1 MRPLGIPIVTLTMLI
16 VGAAGEA
23 AAGAREDCLS
33 AVAAAVKTMTPPPS
47 YTHRV
52 RAEMRCRRYA
62 DRDAALAELVA
73 PGPDRP
79 RAVADPADSGACE
92 DAVYARAAAIKARP
106 RRVEAALQYC
116 RSPADRARALA
127 VLDTK

>member
-1 MRPLGIPIVTLTMLI
+1 MRSLGFLGVVLAMGI
-16 VGAAGEA
+16 AGTA
-23 AAGAREDCLS
+23 AAGPREDCLS
-33 AVAAAVKTMTPPPS
+33 AVAAAVKTMVPPPS

-79 RAVADPADSGACE
+79 RADDPADSGQCE
-92 DAVYARAAAIKARP
+92 EAVYARAAALKARP
-106 RRVEAALQYC
+106 RRVEAALQHC
-116 RSPADRARALA
+116 RAPADRARALA
-127 VLDTK
+127 VLDAQ

>member
-16 VGAAGEA
+16 ISAAGEA
-23 AAGAREDCLS
+23 AAGPREDCLS
-33 AVAAAVKTMTPPPS
+33 AVAAAVEAMSPPPS

-79 RAVADPADSGACE
+79 RAADPADSGACE

-106 RRVEAALQYC
+106 RRVEAALQHC

>member
-1 MRPLGIPIVTLTMLI
+1 MRFLGIPAAILAVGI
-16 VGAAGEA
+16 VGAA
-23 AAGAREDCLS
+23 AAGPREDCLN
-33 AVAAAVKTMTPPPS
+33 AVAAAVKTMVPPPS

-79 RAVADPADSGACE
+79 RAADPTDSGACE

-106 RRVEAALQYC
+106 RRVEAALQHC
-116 RSPADRARALA
+116 RTPADRARALA
-127 VLDTK
+127 VLDAP